1 MLLFSEFL
9 FFFFLIVL
17 TMAIIAG
24 YFLVRENGE
33 IRNGLFSTAS
43 QEHMGTLSTGE
54 LNERMKGPPGDSPVL
69 LPWT

>member
-1 MLLFSEFL
+1 
-9 FFFFLIVL
+9 
-17 TMAIIAG
+17 MAIIAG